1 MRKRLLSLLFAGA
14 LVASVAT
21 VGVSAATDAEGRYEH
36 TDSKVNTRRVW
47 FYMPSDWYNDFSKQ
61 TGDTAGM
68 YWWGGTGSGNPW
80 CGYKT
85 YADSASQM
93 FYVDLPSD
101 VPMVIWNNFVNGEM
115 DTEAPIYK
123 AALQTVDIPSEGICE
138 DDDSVYLEQEGFW
151 EEMSESFEG
160 DKSALGDFKDSFED
174 GDYGFMLNL
183 DNMIYVL
190 DDNTKYVSMSALSGK
205 LGYNGQWYFYFG
217 DGTYGSWPSPERS
230 KEEMAKG
237 NGVFGELKYVHTPLN
252 EAGFKEVDGE
262 KYYYYMTSCMTS
274 AGDKIYGQRAKNGFF
289 TKDGK
294 IYYAQANGNLL
305 RNAERTFTDAEA
317 VDIFGNKVEG
327 LKAGEVYTFD
337 ANGVLQTKDG
347 DGPKVEE
354 ITEPP
359 TLPPVETTLA
369 PAQVDTTKGTVP
381 DPKTD
386 ATSATETK
394 GSASSDTASKTNTT
408 TTGGTTTDNAA
419 IQTGTYSM
427 AAVIFLVLAAFVG
440 FAFYSRRKYNK

>member
-36 TDSKVNTRRVW
+36 TDSKVSTRRVW

-262 KYYYYMTSCMTS
+262 KYYYYMTSYMNS
-274 AGDKIYGQRAKNGFF
+274 EGDNIIYGQRAKNGFF
-289 TKDGK
+289 GAGGK
-294 IYYAQANGNLL
+294 TYFAQENGNLL
-305 RNAERTFTDAEA
+305 RNVDRSFTEEEA
-317 VDIFGNKVEG
+317 VDIFGNKVDGLEVGKEYHFDEEG
-327 LKAGEVYTFD
+327 VIGEIKVPEPTPP
-337 ANGVLQTKDG
+337 QTK
-347 DGPKVEE
+347 
-354 ITEPP
+354 
-359 TLPPVETTLA
+359 PPVETTA
-369 PAQVDTTKGTVP
+369 PAADDTPKGTIP
-381 DPKTD
+381 TPPAD

-394 GSASSDTASKTNTT
+394 GSASSDTAPKTGTT